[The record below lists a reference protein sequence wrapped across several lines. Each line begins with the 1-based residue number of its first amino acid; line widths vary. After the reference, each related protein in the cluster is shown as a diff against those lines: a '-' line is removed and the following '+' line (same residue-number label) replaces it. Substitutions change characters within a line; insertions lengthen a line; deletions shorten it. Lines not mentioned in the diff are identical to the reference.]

1 MQVIARGNSML
12 PTLTE
17 GSVYTA
23 EPVNSFELDVGDI
36 IVYYIDEMIVC
47 HRITKIIRSKSGRLF
62 FRTKGDNNCSAD
74 PYTVL
79 PQYILGRLSL

>member
-1 MQVIARGNSML
+1 ML